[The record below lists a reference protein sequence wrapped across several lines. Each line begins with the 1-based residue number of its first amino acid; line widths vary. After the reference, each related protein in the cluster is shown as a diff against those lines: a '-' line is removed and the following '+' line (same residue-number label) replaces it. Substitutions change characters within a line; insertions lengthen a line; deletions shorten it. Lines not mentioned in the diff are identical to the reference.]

1 MLNRSTYIVSLIL
14 LWGQILL
21 AGFIPGPTLGP
32 LHPAWLLQDRLV
44 AQIDDAARCP
54 WPFGFRRC
62 TRRRSRKRHG
72 LQRPASSQDQE
83 EAVESETAQSP
94 EAQPDPH
101 PQGKSPETIEPVPE
115 MNLEPQDIDCLLN
128 ELGEYHAI
136 YSPLFYRREQR
147 ERSGAYLNGL
157 LLDIPDKA
165 IEPMILALEGADP
178 NAIRGM
184 QHFISEG
191 VWGDEA
197 ILKRHWQEVDQ
208 YLGDEDGVH
217 ILDGSDFPKQ
227 GEHSVGVKRQYCGQL
242 GKVANCQAGVFLG
255 YTSRKGY
262 TLLDRRLYLPKEWV
276 EDDAYAERR
285 QKCGVPKD
293 IEFKT
298 KPELGWEMI
307 QAVREE
313 GTLRGRWLTCDEDF
327 GRDPSFL
334 DKVNGIE
341 LWYYAEVPHDTRV
354 WLERPATAVPE
365 WSGRRRKPT
374 RERLVEGEP
383 PAQEVTAIAQ
393 SWPADQ
399 WSRHT
404 IKEGSKGPL
413 VADFAALRVVAVR
426 DGLPGPEVW
435 LVLRRDV
442 VNGELKTYLSNAAA
456 DTPLETLVRLS
467 GMRWPIETCFE
478 GGKQHLG
485 MGDYQVRSWRGWHHH
500 MTLCILAH
508 FFLVRIKLKLK
519 ENAPALTL
527 PQIHLLLTG
536 VLPKR
541 QLDAQW
547 VLEVVAYRQ
556 ERNHAA
562 YLSHRKR
569 RLALLNQL
577 E

>member
-1 MLNRSTYIVSLIL
+1 
-14 LWGQILL
+14 
-21 AGFIPGPTLGP
+21 
-32 LHPAWLLQDRLV
+32 
-44 AQIDDAARCP
+44 
-54 WPFGFRRC
+54 
-62 TRRRSRKRHG
+62 
-72 LQRPASSQDQE
+72 
-83 EAVESETAQSP
+83 
-94 EAQPDPH
+94 
-101 PQGKSPETIEPVPE
+101 
-115 MNLEPQDIDCLLN
+115 MNLEPQDIDCLLD
-128 ELGEYHAI
+128 ELREYHAI
-136 YSPLFYRREQR
+136 YSPLFCRREQR

-178 NAIRGM
+178 NAIRGT

-191 VWGDEA
+191 AWGDEA

-208 YLGDEDGVH
+208 DLGDEDGVH

-227 GEHSVGVKRQYCGQL
+227 GEHSVGVKRQHCGQL

-255 YTSRKGY
+255 YASRKGY

-285 QKCGVPKD
+285 QKCGVPKG
-293 IEFKT
+293 IKFKT

-307 QAVREE
+307 KALREE

-327 GRDPSFL
+327 GRDTAFL
-334 DKVNGIE
+334 DKVDGIE

-365 WSGRRRKPT
+365 WSGKGRKPT

-393 SWPADQ
+393 SWPADK

-404 IKEGSKGPL
+404 IKEGSKGPI
-413 VADFAALRVVAVR
+413 VADFAAWRVVAVR

-442 VNGELKTYLSNAAA
+442 VSGELKTYLSNAPA

-478 GGKQHLG
+478 EGKQHLG
-485 MGDYQVRSWRGWHHH
+485 IGDYQVRSWRGWHHH

-541 QLDAQW
+541 QFDAQW
-547 VLEVVAYRQ
+547 VLEVVVYRQ

>member
-1 MLNRSTYIVSLIL
+1 MLSRSIYIVVLIL

-21 AGFIPGPTLGP
+21 PGFIPGPTLGP

-44 AQIDDAARCP
+44 AQIFNVAHQL
-54 WPFGFRRC
+54 WPFGTRRC
-62 TRRRSRKRHG
+62 IRRQRRRGPRP
-72 LQRPASSQDQE
+72 QRLVSSKDQE
-83 EAVESETAQSP
+83 EAGEIETAQ
-94 EAQPDPH
+94 
-101 PQGKSPETIEPVPE
+101 SPETIEPVPE
-115 MNLEPQDIDCLLN
+115 MNLEPQDIDNLIE
-128 ELGEYHAI
+128 ELYEYHAI

-147 ERSGAYLNGL
+147 EWSGVYLNGL
-157 LLDIPDKA
+157 LLDIPNKA
-165 IEPMILALEGADP
+165 IESMVLALEGADP
-178 NAIRGM
+178 NAIRAT

-191 VWGDEA
+191 AWGDEA

-208 YLGDEDGVH
+208 DLGDEDGVY

-227 GEHSVGVKRQYCGQL
+227 GDNSVGVKRQHCGQL

-255 YTSRKGY
+255 YASRKGY

-276 EDDAYAERR
+276 EDEDYAERR
-285 QKCGVPKD
+285 QRCGVPED

-298 KPELGWEMI
+298 KPEWGWEMVK
-307 QAVREE
+307 ALREE

-327 GRDPSFL
+327 GRDPAFL
-334 DKVNGIE
+334 DQVDGIE
-341 LWYYAEVPHDTRV
+341 LWYYAEVPHNTRA

-365 WSGRRRKPT
+365 WSGRGRKPT
-374 RERLVEGEP
+374 RGRLVEGEP
-383 PAQEVTAIAQ
+383 SAQEVAVIAQ
-393 SWPADQ
+393 SLSADE

-404 IKEGSKGPL
+404 IKEGSKGPM

-442 VNGELKTYLSNAAA
+442 VSGELKTYLSNAPAN
-456 DTPLETLVRLS
+456 TPLETLVRLS

-478 GGKQHLG
+478 EGKQHLG
-485 MGDYQVRSWRGWHHH
+485 MGDYQIRSWRGWHHH

-508 FFLVRIKLKLK
+508 FFLVRIRLKLK

-541 QLDAQW
+541 QFDAQW

-556 ERNHAA
+556 RRNHAA

-569 RLALLNQL
+569 RMTLLNQL
-577 E
+577 EVRSKSF

>member
-1 MLNRSTYIVSLIL
+1 MLSRSICIVVLFL

-21 AGFIPGPTLGP
+21 AGFILGPALGP
-32 LHPAWLLQDRLV
+32 LHESWLLQDRLV
-44 AQIDDAARCP
+44 AQIHEVARQP
-54 WPFGFRRC
+54 WPFGFRRYA
-62 TRRRSRKRHG
+62 RRQGRRRHG
-72 LQRPASSQDQE
+72 LQRPASSKDQD
-83 EAVESETAQSP
+83 EAGEMGTAQPP
-94 EAQPDPH
+94 EAQPDHH
-101 PQGKSPETIEPVPE
+101 PKGKPPEIIEPVPE
-115 MNLEPQDIDCLLN
+115 MNLESQDIDHLLD
-128 ELGEYHAI
+128 ELQEYHAI
-136 YSPLFYRREQR
+136 YSPLFCRREQR
-147 ERSGAYLNGL
+147 ERSGVYLNGL
-157 LLDIPDKA
+157 LLNIPSKA
-165 IEPMILALEGADP
+165 IEPMVLALDGADP
-178 NAIRGM
+178 NAIRAI

-191 VWGDEA
+191 AWDDEV
-197 ILKRHWQEVDQ
+197 ILKRHWQEVDKD
-208 YLGDEDGVH
+208 LGDDDGVH

-227 GEHSVGVKRQYCGQL
+227 GDHSVGVKRRYCGQL

-255 YTSRKGY
+255 YASRKGY

-276 EDDAYAERR
+276 EDEDYAERR

-307 QAVREE
+307 KTVREE
-313 GTLRGRWLTCDEDF
+313 GTLRGRWVACDEEF
-327 GRDPSFL
+327 GRDTAFL

-341 LWYYAEVPHDTRV
+341 LWYYAEVPHDTRI
-354 WLERPATAVPE
+354 WLERPATAIPE
-365 WSGRRRKPT
+365 WSGRGRKPT

-383 PAQEVTAIAQ
+383 SAQKVAAIAQ
-393 SWPADQ
+393 SLLADK
-399 WSRHT
+399 WSRQT
-404 IKEGSKGPL
+404 IKEGSKGPI

-442 VNGELKTYLSNAAA
+442 VSAELKTYLSNAPA

-467 GMRWPIETCFE
+467 GMRWPIERCFE
-478 GGKQHLG
+478 EGKQHLG

-500 MTLCILAH
+500 MTLCILTH
-508 FFLVRIKLKLK
+508 FFLVRIRLKLK

-527 PQIHLLLTG
+527 PQIYLLLTG

-541 QLDAQW
+541 KFDAQW

-556 ERNHAA
+556 KRNHAA

-569 RLALLNQL
+569 RVALLNQL
-577 E
+577 K